1 VVGFT
6 PKKVEVR
13 LSNLMALD
21 ATARGNWGCPPDQY
35 PAVLDLVLRGKVE
48 IAPYVELH
56 PLDDAPAIFDAVVR
70 HAIARRV
77 ILKHASNGNKEK
89 P

>member
-1 VVGFT
+1 
-6 PKKVEVR
+6 
-13 LSNLMALD
+13 
-21 ATARGNWGCPPDQY
+21 
-35 PAVLDLVLRGKVE
+35 
-48 IAPYVELH
+48 VELH